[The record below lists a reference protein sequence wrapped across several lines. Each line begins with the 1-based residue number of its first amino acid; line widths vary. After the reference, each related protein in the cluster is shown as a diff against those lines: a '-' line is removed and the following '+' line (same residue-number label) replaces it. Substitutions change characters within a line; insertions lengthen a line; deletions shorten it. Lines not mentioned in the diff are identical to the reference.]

1 MSAQRFYLEDVAY
14 DYVVHL
20 LGGKVC
26 GRVYYTIYQS
36 SFKITV
42 LQKSFTPLWR
52 SPMESDYKKASDW
65 CKRQLLSLKKA
76 NENTI

>member
-1 MSAQRFYLEDVAY
+1 MSAMGDVTF
-14 DYVVHL
+14 DYSVYL

-26 GRVYYTIYQS
+26 GKLYYTINQS
-36 SFKITV
+36 NIPINV
-42 LQKSFTPLWR
+42 LERMFTPWWR
-52 SPMESDYKKASDW
+52 SPKEADYKKASDW

>member
-1 MSAQRFYLEDVAY
+1 MSEQRFNLEDVTY
-14 DYVVHL
+14 DSCVHL
-20 LGGKVC
+20 LGGKVI
-26 GRVYYTIYQS
+26 GKVYYAINKS
-36 SFKITV
+36 IVKITV
-42 LQKSFTPLWR
+42 LEKTFTPLWR

>member
-1 MSAQRFYLEDVAY
+1 MSEQRFNLEDVTY
-14 DYVVHL
+14 DYSVYL

-26 GRVYYTIYQS
+26 GKLYYAINQS
-36 SFKITV
+36 IIKITV
-42 LQKSFTPLWR
+42 LEKTFTPWWR
-52 SPMESDYKKASDW
+52 SPKEADYKKASDW